1 MRKNFSKVVVCLSAV
16 ALAIAFFMP
25 TTTVTKV
32 AASGNST
39 EEEVVKFEAPQ
50 PDPAEIQGERQMEAT
65 IEEGT
70 KLENKSVGGVKSDA
84 DGLYLANDVNG
95 IALKA
100 KEGSDLSDVR
110 VTTLDTDPKKSSAAL
125 AVANNVAAQ
134 NNLEV
139 GPSVD
144 IYLQNK
150 TAKGL
155 TDGSIDKV
163 GSIAVGLPGN
173 MRGASEYKVIVVLP
187 GGTSYVLPATPAADG
202 RSITFDPS
210 SIDTTNAKSNQVMV
224 SICKAK

>member
-1 MRKNFSKVVVCLSAV
+1 MRKNLSKVVVCLSAV

-39 EEEVVKFEAPQ
+39 EVVVEIPQ
-50 PDPAEIQGERQMEAT
+50 PDPAEVEGERQMEAT

-70 KLENKSVGGVKSDA
+70 KLENKSVAGVKSDA

-125 AVANNVAAQ
+125 AVANDVAAQ

-173 MRGASEYKVIVVLP
+173 MRGAAEYKVIVVLP
-187 GGTSYVLPATPAADG
+187 GGASYVLPATPSADG

>member
-1 MRKNFSKVVVCLSAV
+1 MRKNLSKVVVCLSAV

-25 TTTVTKV
+25 TTTATKV

-39 EEEVVKFEAPQ
+39 EEVVKFEAPQ
-50 PDPAEIQGERQMEAT
+50 PDPAEVEGERQMEAT

-70 KLENKSVGGVKSDA
+70 KLENKSVAGVKSDA

-173 MRGASEYKVIVVLP
+173 MRGAAEYKVIVVLP
-187 GGTSYVLPATPAADG
+187 GGTSYVLPATPSADG